1 MLELVKLGL
10 EFVLIWRAVIVV
22 DGAVVVALTSSGAG
36 ASAGGLCLSLADSR
50 CSSLVVVLDG
60 FRAFIGHRTDSVR
73 GTSFSA
79 FLLMRKRVDE

>member
-60 FRAFIGHRTDSVR
+60 FRAFIGHRNRFDKEVR
-73 GTSFSA
+73 AFCA
-79 FLLMRKRVDE
+79 FLLIGRG